1 MKKLLLFLAVIVLL
15 GACDTESSD
24 DVAVSAIWQSYYYQ
38 YDKVENTTS
47 ALAEFRDGGVFGNDV
62 ILVAPSGIVINGNA
76 LVHQNWPY
84 YLYYHYYKT
93 YNGKVMTGT
102 YVFTDKNSKT
112 YTNVADLT
120 GMDIDF
126 PASLD
131 TIPKSEDL
139 VIFWEGDAIGTDE
152 TVEVSFF
159 EYNDT
164 TTLFTISNDQLGDTS
179 ITISIGDLAGLNIG
193 LHSITLDR
201 MKDLDLQ
208 AATAKGGVMIVDYT
222 TTKNCE
228 VID

>member
-1 MKKLLLFLAVIVLL
+1 MKKLLLSIAVIVLL

-24 DVAVSAIWQSYYYQ
+24 EVAVSAIWQSYYYQ

-84 YLYYHYYKT
+84 YLYYHYYKAFDG
-93 YNGKVMTGT
+93 NVLTGT

-120 GMDIDF
+120 DMDIDF

-131 TIPKSEDL
+131 TIPKSEEL
-139 VIFWEGDAIGTDE
+139 VIFWAGDAIGTDE
-152 TVEVSFF
+152 TIEVSFF

-164 TTLFTISNDQLGDTS
+164 TSLFSVTNDQLGDTS
-179 ITISIGDLAGLNIG
+179 ISISIADLAGLNNG
-193 LHSITLDR
+193 LHNITLDR
-201 MKDLDLQ
+201 MKDVGLQ
-208 AATAKGGVMIVDYT
+208 AATAKGGVMIVEYT
-222 TTKNCE
+222 TSKGCE